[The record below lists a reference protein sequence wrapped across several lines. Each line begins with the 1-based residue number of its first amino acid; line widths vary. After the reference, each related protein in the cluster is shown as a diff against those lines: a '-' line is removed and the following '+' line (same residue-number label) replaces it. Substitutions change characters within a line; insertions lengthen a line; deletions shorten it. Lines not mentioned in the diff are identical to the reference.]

1 MTPKQS
7 DGADTESQPT
17 ESQPQDGAPNMETA
31 EQHSGSD
38 HVSYG
43 ANSNL
48 SPAATQSP
56 EDEQAAREIEQ
67 QHQHK
72 DS

>member
-1 MTPKQS
+1 
-7 DGADTESQPT
+7 
-17 ESQPQDGAPNMETA
+17 META

-38 HVSYG
+38 HVSHG

-48 SPAATQSP
+48 TPALAQTE
-56 EDEQAAREIEQ
+56 EDAEAARTVER
-67 QHQHK
+67 QHQHE

>member
-1 MTPKQS
+1 MTSNQS
-7 DGADTESQPT
+7 DGPDQG
-17 ESQPQDGAPNMETA
+17 SQPQDVVPEMETA

-48 SPAATQSP
+48 TPAATETP
-56 EDEQAAREIEQ
+56 EDAQAAIDIDK
-67 QHQHK
+67 QHRHE

>member
-1 MTPKQS
+1 MTPDS
-7 DGADTESQPT
+7 ADGPGTDTL
-17 ESQPQDGAPNMETA
+17 PQNGAPDMEVA

-48 SPAATQSP
+48 SPAAAPT
-56 EDEQAAREIEQ
+56 EADAQAARVTEE